1 MKIFFSYKEN
11 GDFDGFYNDEI
22 FKEIPSN
29 TVEITNELWNHMS
42 YGIFKLKIDKLN
54 EITKPLSLEDKE
66 NYFEEIQEE
75 ENKFLNL
82 DEESAKEIAKL
93 KIENQKKD
101 FMLLQLSKS
110 VNQLKIEINKLGGKN
125 DGIL

>member
-22 FKEIPSN
+22 FKEIPNN
-29 TVEITNELWNHMS
+29 TVEITSELWNHMS
-42 YGIFKLKIDKLN
+42 IGIFKLKINKLS
-54 EITKPLSLEDKE
+54 EITKPLTLEDKE

-82 DEESAKEIAKL
+82 DEEAAKEIAKL

-101 FMLLQLSKS
+101 FMLLQISKTVS
-110 VNQLKIEINKLGGKN
+110 QLKIEINKLGGNK
-125 DGIL
+125 

>member
-1 MKIFFSYKEN
+1 MKVFFSYKEN

-22 FKEIPSN
+22 FKEIPKN
-29 TVEITNELWNHMS
+29 TVEITYELWNHMS
-42 YGIFKLKIDKLN
+42 CGIFKLKIDKLN
-54 EITKPLSLEDKE
+54 EITKPLALEDKE

-82 DEESAKEIAKL
+82 DEEAAKEIAKL

-101 FMLLQLSKS
+101 FMLLQISKT
-110 VNQLKIEINKLGGKN
+110 VNQLKIEINKLGGNK
-125 DGIL
+125 